1 MISRHDFHP
10 NILREYDVRG
20 TMGISLS
27 DDDAYALGRSLAS
40 ATKDKG
46 GSRIAIGRD
55 GRLSSP
61 ALADAALAGVRD
73 GGLVALDVGL
83 GPTPMLYYAVHHLKA
98 DSGLMITGSH
108 NPPQD
113 NGFKM
118 AWADGPLY
126 GAAITD
132 LGKRAAEGSWSQ
144 GVGSIHQH
152 PEVMAAYVAR
162 VLQDAP
168 KKAVNAGW
176 DPGNGAAGAVI
187 DAIVGALPGRHIIIN
202 GTVDGTFPAHHP
214 DPTVDAN
221 LLQLRALVAAEKFDI
236 GLAFDGDGDRLGTL
250 DARGRIVRADQYMT
264 VLARD
269 VLARNPGASI
279 VGDVKCSKVMFDEIR
294 RAGGNAVMWKTGHS
308 LIKAKM
314 KELHAALAGEMSG
327 HIFYADG
334 YYGFDDGLYAAL
346 RLLSALENLGVTLAE
361 AHDALPVTFATPELR
376 IECDESQKFGVIS
389 QLISKLKAEGA
400 TVSDIDG
407 ARVDTADGW
416 WLLRA
421 SNTQAVLVGR
431 CESTSAEGLERLMDT
446 LAGHLRP
453 AGLEMPQEGA
463 GH

>member
-1 MISRHDFHP
+1 MITSHSFHP
-10 NILREYDVRG
+10 TILREYDVRG
-20 TMGISLS
+20 TMGVSLS
-27 DDDAYALGRSLAS
+27 TADAYALARSLAS
-40 ATKDKG
+40 ATKDRG

-61 ALADAALAGVRD
+61 DLAAAALDGVRD
-73 GGLVALDVGL
+73 GGLVGLDVGL

-108 NPPQD
+108 NPPND

-132 LGKRAAEGSWSQ
+132 LGVRAVQGDWSS
-144 GVGSIHQH
+144 GAGSIEAH

-162 VLQDAP
+162 VIQDAP
-168 KKAVNAGW
+168 KHAVNAGW

-187 DAIVGALPGRHIIIN
+187 DAIVAAMPGRHHIIN

-221 LLQLRALVAAEKFDI
+221 LVQLRALVAEHSLDI

-250 DARGRIVRADQYMT
+250 DSRGRIVRADQYMT

-269 VLARNPGASI
+269 VLARNPGAAI

-294 RAGGNAVMWKTGHS
+294 KYGGLPVMWKTGHS

-334 YYGFDDGLYAAL
+334 YYGFDDGLYAAI

-376 IECDESQKFGVIS
+376 IDCAEDQKFGVIS
-389 QLISKLKAEGA
+389 TLVAKLKAEGA
-400 TVSDIDG
+400 SVSDIDG
-407 ARVDTADGW
+407 ARVDTPDGW

-446 LAGHLRP
+446 LAGHLAP
-453 AGLEMPQEGA
+453 AGLELPAEGA